1 MKTKLFVIYS
11 TVVILSAIC
20 HGAEEWLTIEAFEDA
35 RSRYNGIWAYPQDA
49 LASNVYM
56 QVRQLY
62 EADGTTPFDH
72 FLGVR
77 GGGMNREMARD
88 EYMPFVSFVSNN
100 CAVIAADW
108 QSYETNEVVRFSV
121 LSAVGFSGLCAYT
134 NFACSVLSLYEANTN
149 SCSWRTIRMIHS
161 PYGTDAE
168 GLAALNYDV
177 PGMSNIITRIRALAE
192 AVGDTNVV
200 WECDYRLS
208 GHEKQELLELQAAGV
223 L

>member
-1 MKTKLFVIYS
+1 MVQMYT
-11 TVVILSAIC
+11 
-20 HGAEEWLTIEAFEDA
+20 
-35 RSRYNGIWAYPQDA
+35 RN
-49 LASNVYM
+49 
-56 QVRQLY
+56 
-62 EADGTTPFDH
+62 
-72 FLGVR
+72 LGLLPDVQ
-77 GGGMNREMARD
+77 
-88 EYMPFVSFVSNN
+88 
-100 CAVIAADW
+100 I
-108 QSYETNEVVRFSV
+108 
-121 LSAVGFSGLCAYT
+121 LSAVGFPGLCAYT
-134 NFACSVLSLYEANTN
+134 NLACSVLSLYEANTN
-149 SCSWRTIRMIHS
+149 SCSWKTIRMIHS

>member
-1 MKTKLFVIYS
+1 MNKLLYI
-11 TVVILSAIC
+11 VVIACIIVLQC
-20 HGAEEWLTIEAFEDA
+20 KAEETDLVSRVSAMAEALYD
-35 RSRYNGIWAYPQDA
+35 NGSDSPAVCFG
-49 LASNVYM
+49 S
-56 QVRQLY
+56 
-62 EADGTTPFDH
+62 
-72 FLGVR
+72 VR

-134 NFACSVLSLYEANTN
+134 NFACSVLSLYESNTN
-149 SCSWRTIRMIHS
+149 SCSWKTIRMIHS